1 KHNSVSVE
9 PSYISYYDSNN
20 EEGIVGIGFDSF
32 ETELNPDPQDI
43 RRQYIYDDPIYGYE
57 HVYSFGSTG
66 EGHFICFDYRDD
78 PKGDEPKICI
88 VIHDEYDEKT
98 GKMRLFPIA
107 ENFEAFLDSL
117 KSFDELMEKYS

>member
-1 KHNSVSVE
+1 
-9 PSYISYYDSNN
+9 
-20 EEGIVGIGFDSF
+20 
-32 ETELNPDPQDI
+32 
-43 RRQYIYDDPIYGYE
+43 
-57 HVYSFGSTG
+57 
-66 EGHFICFDYRDD
+66 FDYRDD

-117 KSFDELMEKYS
+117 KSFDEMIEKYS

>member
-1 KHNSVSVE
+1 SVE